1 MNSDLSPDDMQ
12 EIVHAHVT
20 RLMEHFDA
28 VQVLVSVCTD
38 KGTESVF
45 LGEGNWFARQGMAH
59 DFITK
64 DKATIEANELSK
76 VLPRQGN
83 ADGEG

>member
-12 EIVHAHVT
+12 GVVQGHVT
-20 RLMEHFDA
+20 RLMEHFDS

-38 KGTESVF
+38 RGTESVF
-45 LGEGNWFARQGMAH
+45 LGGGNWFARQGMAH

-64 DKATIEANELSK
+64 DRAHTEASELSK
-76 VLPRQGN
+76 VLPRQG
-83 ADGEG
+83 EE